1 MPVAYPTD
9 RARMRTAPPQGRRSL
24 ARLSGD
30 QAPAVSHRPGRV
42 AWWLGALDSAASL
55 RLTPAWVPEFRARP
69 PGRIGTSPN
78 APGWSVGS
86 FYTWS
91 TSLPSPEFSPGARVP
106 PQLPEKKSWR
116 PGFIAV
122 ASGRSSPTAG
132 FARAMDGSGSSPPES
147 DLATAPA
154 TPPAGVVPCPGSCTS
169 RACPDKDGCPHPNR
183 VRRHPQSTTV
193 AVRRQ
198 PAGGRLESVQPIGGI
213 DVAVVADD
221 ARD

>member
-1 MPVAYPTD
+1 MPLAYPTD
-9 RARMRTAPPQGRRSL
+9 CARMRTAPPQGRRSL

-86 FYTWS
+86 FYTWP
-91 TSLPSPEFSPGARVP
+91 TSLPSPEFSPGALVH
-106 PQLPEKKSWR
+106 LNSLKK
-116 PGFIAV
+116 ILA
-122 ASGRSSPTAG
+122 AG
-132 FARAMDGSGSSPPES
+132 FHRWGIGQVLSNRGFTRALDGSGSSPPES

-154 TPPAGVVPCPGSCTS
+154 TPPAGVVPCPGSFL
-169 RACPDKDGCPHPNR
+169 
-183 VRRHPQSTTV
+183 VRRHPVSM
-193 AVRRQ
+193 ACPHEKRVR
-198 PAGGRLESVQPIGGI
+198 G
-213 DVAVVADD
+213 
-221 ARD
+221 